1 MADSKVFHLGLTA
14 KMLEGVDMVLLPGD
28 PGRVAKIADRLS
40 NISKLAEVREFC
52 SMLGELDGR
61 KVLVTSTGIGGPSA
75 AIAVEELAILG
86 MRRFLRIGTTGAL
99 QEHIEPGDVII
110 PTAAVR
116 YDGASRHIAPIE
128 YPAVAHFD
136 LVHALKSS
144 ASHQNVGHHLGICAS
159 SDTFYQGQNRL
170 ESYQNGFLIK
180 ELRSRVEELKSL
192 NVLSL
197 EMEAATVL
205 TQTSAYNL
213 IGGCVL
219 GALLNRNRSE
229 FPSKA
234 DMQKT
239 EDRVI
244 DVAIGAV
251 ETYFK
256 LNLAV

>member
-1 MADSKVFHLGLTA
+1 MADSKVFHLGLNA
-14 KMLEGVDMVLLPGD
+14 KMLEGVEMVLLPGD
-28 PGRVAKIADRLS
+28 PGRVTKIADRLS
-40 NISKLAEVREFC
+40 NVSKLAEVREFH
-52 SMLGELDGR
+52 SKVGELNGR
-61 KVLVTSTGIGGPSA
+61 RVLVTSTGIGGPSA
-75 AIAVEELAILG
+75 AIVVEELAILG

-128 YPAVAHFD
+128 YPAVANFD
-136 LVHALKSS
+136 MVHALKTA
-144 ASHQNVGHHLGICAS
+144 ASRQSIGHHLGVCAS

-180 ELRSRVEELKSL
+180 ELRSRVDELKSL

-219 GALLNRNRSE
+219 GVLLNRNRSE
-229 FPSKA
+229 FPSEA
-234 DMQKT
+234 DMKKT

-251 ETYFK
+251 DTF
-256 LNLAV
+256 LS